1 MPAHVV
7 PMCVARQS
15 YNVRPT
21 RGPAGNHEQMRTIG
35 LIGGMSWESTQH
47 YYRLINEGV
56 RDRLGG
62 LHSAELVLVSVD
74 FAGIERLQQAGDW
87 DRAGES
93 LARAARR
100 VAAAGA
106 DCVLLCTNTMHRV
119 ADTVADAVDIPL
131 LHLADATAE
140 RLVAAGVD
148 RVALLGTRYTMEQDF
163 YRERLAARGLDV
175 RVPEADG
182 RAALQS
188 IIFDELCRGQL
199 HDASRRRVLA
209 EIDALA
215 ADGAEAV
222 IAGCTEIT
230 LLVEPSQVSLP
241 LFDTAAIHAEAA
253 VDFALVTETSP

>member
-1 MPAHVV
+1 
-7 PMCVARQS
+7 
-15 YNVRPT
+15 
-21 RGPAGNHEQMRTIG
+21 MRTIG

-74 FAGIERLQQAGDW
+74 FAVIERLQQAGDW
-87 DRAGES
+87 DRAGAS
-93 LARAARR
+93 LADAACRLE
-100 VAAAGA
+100 AAGA

-119 ADTVADAVDIPL
+119 ADAVAGAVGIPL

-140 RLVAAGVD
+140 RLVAAGIG

-163 YRERLAARGLDV
+163 YRARLEASGLDV
-175 RVPEADG
+175 RVPDTDG

-188 IIFDELCRGQL
+188 IIFDELCRGEVREQ
-199 HDASRRRVLA
+199 SRERVLA

-215 ADGAEAV
+215 TGGAEAV
-222 IAGCTEIT
+222 IAGCTELT
-230 LLVEPSQVSLP
+230 LLLDPSQVALP
-241 LFDTAAIHAEAA
+241 LFDTTAIHAESA
-253 VDFALVTETSP
+253 VDFALATKAVA